1 MRVYLVDCDK
11 VLNKCKLKV
20 TLEEIIEEKKK
31 TEDGRRTHADFVEMS
46 VTTSMRTGC
55 GDMSSPLPEG

>member
-1 MRVYLVDCDK
+1 M
-11 VLNKCKLKV
+11 LNKCKLKV